1 MAKKF
6 LTDLNLFKNELQ
18 NARIQNLASAPL
30 SPVEG
35 QFYYDTVDSAIKY
48 YDGAAWVSL
57 AVGSNVSEAIS
68 AAITALDLANTY
80 DAIGAADTAEANAKS
95 YADGLAVNYDAA
107 GAAASAQA
115 NAESYADSAASS
127 AQSNA
132 ATYADTAADTA
143 YSNAVSYA
151 DGLAV
156 NYDAAGAAAS
166 AQANAA
172 SYTDGEI
179 STALTSAQAYADLAE
194 ANAAAYTD
202 NAVSGLAWKQAV
214 NLFADT
220 NVDISGDLIGTSIDG
235 HSVFDITDAGYRIL
249 LTAQTTDSENGIYEL
264 VVDGS
269 TLVAQRPTPSDTY
282 EELVGAAVYVM
293 EGTQF
298 GSTSWVQG
306 NHYLSDFTGQSWAQF
321 SGQGTVTAGTGIT
334 VDGLE
339 VSVNRTT
346 VDAWYDAAGSAAAAG
361 TASNAY
367 ADSLATNYDA
377 AGAAATAEQNAKDFT
392 NTTATGLTSDIANAE
407 SNALAAS
414 DTALADAKDYTNT
427 VATGLQTDIDN
438 AVANIFATSEGSGL
452 EVVEGVLNVD
462 LGTGLDFDG
471 TGQVKIDRT
480 TVDTWYDA
488 AGAAASAQSNAASY
502 TDQSV
507 SDSANTVTAAYQ
519 TYANTKETNIT
530 AAYEAA
536 DSDLSNAIGNVA
548 SDLSNTVTQVGTD
561 ISNAIGTAKD
571 YTNTVASGLTSDISN
586 VVTDYQAADNAV
598 VSSVTAA
605 FGAADNVVLS
615 TLRSEISSA
624 AAGLDVKNSVR
635 VATTANITLTN
646 VSAVD
651 GITLVEGD
659 RVLVKNQS
667 APEFN
672 GIYELSDGDLVRT
685 QDADAP
691 SELNAGTFVFVEEGT
706 HADSGF
712 VVSSDNPI
720 TIGTDPITWVQFSGA
735 GQIIAGN
742 GINKSAETL
751 SVVAGSGITVDGS
764 GVSIDSTYAGQT
776 SIDTVGT
783 ITTGTWEGDTID
795 VAHGGTGA
803 TTLTSGEY
811 LVGNGTGAV
820 QSVSSI
826 PGSDISGD
834 ISGSAGNVTGT
845 VAIANGGTG
854 ATTAAGARSNLA
866 ATTKYSA
873 NNTSLTPS
881 AGVVTWTVTHSIGTL
896 DVTVQIR
903 DLADNAL
910 VEADVVITS
919 TNVVTISWISSATVS
934 ADSYRV
940 VVVG

>member
-18 NARIQNLASAPL
+18 NARIQNLSSAPT
-30 SPVEG
+30 SPVVG

-48 YDGAAWVSL
+48 YDGSAWVTL
-57 AVGSNVSEAIS
+57 AAGGNVDDAIA

-80 DAIGAADTAEANAKS
+80 DAKGAAAAAQTAAQS

-132 ATYADTAADTA
+132 ATYSDTAAATA
-143 YSNAVSYA
+143 YSNAASYA

-179 STALTSAQAYADLAE
+179 STALTSAQGYADLAE

-202 NAVSGLAWKQAV
+202 NAVSGLAWKTAV
-214 NLFADT
+214 NLKADS
-220 NVDISGDLIGTSIDG
+220 NVALTGTTATLVIDG
-235 HSVFDITDAGYRIL
+235 HAALDSADDGLYRVL
-249 LTAQTTDSENGIYEL
+249 LTGQTDDSENGIY
-264 VVDGS
+264 VYGDNGS
-269 TLVAQRPTPSDTY
+269 TYTLTRPADADTY
-282 EELVGAAVYVM
+282 QELDGAAVYVK
-293 EGTQF
+293 EGTQY

-306 NHYLSDFTGQSWAQF
+306 NHYITDFTGQSWTQF
-321 SGQGTVTAGTGIT
+321 SGQGSVTAGTGIT
-334 VDGLE
+334 VDGLQ

-346 VDAWYDAAGSAAAAG
+346 VDTWYDAAGSAAAAG

-377 AGAAATAEQNAKDFT
+377 AGAAATAYTNAVAYAD
-392 NTTATGLTSDIANAE
+392 GLAVNYDPAGT
-407 SNALAAS
+407 AAS
-414 DTALADAKDYTNT
+414 EAAAALADSKTYTNT
-427 VATGLQTDIDN
+427 VAAGLQTDIDN
-438 AVANIFATSEGSGL
+438 AVANSFASAAGDGL
-452 EVVEGVLNVD
+452 DVTDGVLSVD
-462 LGTGLDFDG
+462 AGTGLDFNVG
-471 TGQVKIDRT
+471 GAIKIDRT

-488 AGAAASAQSNAASY
+488 AGAATSAQSNAATY

-507 SDSANTVTAAYQ
+507 SDATNTITTAYQ
-519 TYANTKETNIT
+519 SYANTKETNIT
-530 AAYEAA
+530 SAYEAA
-536 DSDLSNAIGNVA
+536 DTQLASDIANVA
-548 SDLSNTVTQVGTD
+548 SDLVDAETAYAAADATNLQ
-561 ISNAIGTAKD
+561 TAKD
-571 YTNTVASGLTSDISN
+571 YTNTVASGLSSDIGN
-586 VVTDYQAADNAV
+586 VVTDYQAADSAV
-598 VSSVTAA
+598 VSSLTTA
-605 FGAADNVVLS
+605 FGDADNVVLS

-624 AAGLDVKNSVR
+624 AAGLDVKNSAR
-635 VATTANITLTN
+635 VATTENITLTN
-646 VSAVD
+646 VSVVD

-672 GIYELSDGDLVRT
+672 GIYELSNGDLVRT

-764 GVSIDSTYAGQT
+764 GVSIDSTYAGQA

-783 ITTGTWEGDTID
+783 ITTGTWNGDVID

-803 TTLTSGEY
+803 ATLASGEY
-811 LVGNGTGAV
+811 LTGNGTGAV
-820 QSVSSI
+820 TSVSSI

-866 ATTKYSA
+866 ATTKYSE
-873 NNTSLTPS
+873 NNGALTPS